1 MSGALVVVL
10 ASAIG
15 NAVAYLS
22 AFAEGDTPRWAL
34 WVFVLSTVSL
44 LTAIIVLGARRSGR
58 KLGVLTIPI
67 GLVALILLG
76 GFSAALLAGPVTAE
90 SRLFLGLPAGAAIV
104 VYAIGLLPLVILP
117 VAYALTF
124 SAMTLTDADLD
135 RVRAAG
141 ARSAAERDG
150 TR

>member
-1 MSGALVVVL
+1 
-10 ASAIG
+10 
-15 NAVAYLS
+15 
-22 AFAEGDTPRWAL
+22 
-34 WVFVLSTVSL
+34 
-44 LTAIIVLGARRSGR
+44 
-58 KLGVLTIPI
+58 
-67 GLVALILLG
+67 
-76 GFSAALLAGPVTAE
+76 LLAGPVTAE

-104 VYAIGLLPLVILP
+104 VYGIGLLPLVILP